1 MITYIIYKEFFIMR
15 IFMKLKRQ
23 NKSRNIKILILS
35 RYGILIIVLNIYYKN
50 MDIFVRYG

>member
-23 NKSRNIKILILS
+23 NKNRNIKILILS
-35 RYGILIIVLNIYYKN
+35 RYVILIIVLNIYYKN

>member
-1 MITYIIYKEFFIMR
+1 MITYMIYKEFFIMR

-35 RYGILIIVLNIYYKN
+35 RYGILIIVLNIYY
-50 MDIFVRYG
+50 